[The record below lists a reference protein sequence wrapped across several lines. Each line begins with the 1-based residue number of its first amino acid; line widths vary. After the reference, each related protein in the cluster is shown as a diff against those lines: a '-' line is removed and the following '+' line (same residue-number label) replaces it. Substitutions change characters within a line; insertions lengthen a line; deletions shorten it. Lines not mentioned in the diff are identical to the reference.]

1 MSGLIERLNSTLSF
15 DSPNPKASIPS
26 AKANTAN
33 MVANAVKDKKE
44 KELFEN
50 VYNVNN
56 VIGSGGFG
64 TVYAGTRKSDGKLVA
79 IKHIGRTKVTE
90 WVEENGERVPIEVSL
105 LQRSSHLPH
114 VVSLVD
120 YFERPDSFIVVMER
134 PERTKDLFDYIT
146 ESGPLDEAEARHMF
160 RQIVETTIALH
171 NAGVVHRD
179 IKDENV
185 LIDPE
190 TRHVHL
196 IDFGSGTFLHD
207 DIYTDFEG
215 TRVYSPPEWIRCR
228 RYRAVPAAVWS
239 LGVLLFDMVCGDI
252 PFERDEQIVKAEFRL
267 RKKISPEVEDL
278 IRQCLNIDASC
289 RPSLAQVLG
298 HPWMS

>member
-1 MSGLIERLNSTLSF
+1 
-15 DSPNPKASIPS
+15 
-26 AKANTAN
+26 
-33 MVANAVKDKKE
+33 
-44 KELFEN
+44 
-50 VYNVNN
+50 
-56 VIGSGGFG
+56 
-64 TVYAGTRKSDGKLVA
+64 
-79 IKHIGRTKVTE
+79 
-90 WVEENGERVPIEVSL
+90 
-105 LQRSSHLPH
+105 
-114 VVSLVD
+114 
-120 YFERPDSFIVVMER
+120 
-134 PERTKDLFDYIT
+134 
-146 ESGPLDEAEARHMF
+146 MF

-171 NAGVVHRD
+171 DAGVVHRD